1 MLPKKYYQS
10 MQFPEVLA
18 MIVEN
23 PYLIQY
29 ENVAYL
35 DISSYLLCFINLFRM
50 HDVTFESHNVLA
62 DEDIR
67 QGIKEYSNW
76 PTIPQVK
83 QQTKENHNKNN
94 NFIPFQVY
102 FDGEFIGGCDIL
114 LQMHQSGELVEELQ
128 KVGIKSALLSAEEPE
143 KK

>member
-1 MLPKKYYQS
+1 MLPKKYYES
-10 MQFPEVLA
+10 MQFPEVLS
-18 MIVEN
+18 MIVEI
-23 PYLIQY
+23 PYLIQH

-83 QQTKENHNKNN
+83 QPTKENYNKNN
-94 NFIPFQVY
+94 NFIPF
-102 FDGEFIGGCDIL
+102 
-114 LQMHQSGELVEELQ
+114 
-128 KVGIKSALLSAEEPE
+128 
-143 KK
+143 